1 VAEMEKMF
9 NVYSVVAAVFGGVV
23 VKLFGGWD
31 VLLQTMVILTI
42 LDYVTGIIKGII
54 NKELSSKTGFS
65 GLLKKVIMY
74 AVIATGV
81 VIGRVIGEVIP
92 LRESVLMFFIANEA
106 ISLLENAA
114 EFVPIPD
121 KLKEILLQLREKNK
135 EE

>member
-1 VAEMEKMF
+1 MEKMF